1 MNLVNRL
8 QTLYAWTPSSRL
20 VSLKPVPPEPNFSV
34 PQTAGIMGWIV
45 LSYDNNVPVCSWIT
59 ARECCVLQV
68 CLDERLFG
76 DTIFRAEK
84 VRDTYVISD
93 VFVYNSSCIFVSS
106 TFQQRYEWTA
116 EILKR
121 FYRPGLAEFI
131 HKSELPE
138 NTKLRGYEVY
148 DFKEGSHGCF
158 VELDQTETIIR
169 TEIPDVYTVVG
180 KQGYVLV
187 PNLKTSQF
195 LRSKGSEFKLKCVQK
210 DGNWEVILPN

>member
-1 MNLVNRL
+1 
-8 QTLYAWTPSSRL
+8 
-20 VSLKPVPPEPNFSV
+20 
-34 PQTAGIMGWIV
+34 MGWIV

-59 ARECCVLQV
+59 ARECCVLKV

-93 VFVYNSSCIFVSS
+93 VFVYSSRCIFNES
-106 TFQQRYEWTA
+106 TFKQRYEWTK

-121 FYRPGLAEFI
+121 FYRPGLAELI
-131 HKSELPE
+131 HKSDLPA
-138 NTKLRGYEVY
+138 NIKLRGYEVY

-158 VELDQTETIIR
+158 VELDQTETIVR

-195 LRSKGSEFKLKCVQK
+195 LRSKGSEFKLKCVEK

>member
-1 MNLVNRL
+1 
-8 QTLYAWTPSSRL
+8 
-20 VSLKPVPPEPNFSV
+20 
-34 PQTAGIMGWIV
+34 MGWIV
-45 LSYDNNVPVCSWIT
+45 LSYDNNVPVCMWIT
-59 ARECCVLQV
+59 ARESCLIEV

-84 VRDTYVISD
+84 IQNKYVLSD
-93 VFVYNSSCIFVSS
+93 IFSYNSCCIFTSS
-106 TFQQRYEWTA
+106 TFKQRYDWLKEL
-116 EILKR
+116 LKR
-121 FYRPGLAEFI
+121 FYQPGLAEFI

-138 NTKLRGYEVY
+138 TMKIKGYEVY

-158 VELDQTETIIR
+158 VEVDDSETIVR

-187 PNLKTSQF
+187 PDLKTSVF

-210 DGNWEVILPN
+210 DGNWLVSDIIPEVK